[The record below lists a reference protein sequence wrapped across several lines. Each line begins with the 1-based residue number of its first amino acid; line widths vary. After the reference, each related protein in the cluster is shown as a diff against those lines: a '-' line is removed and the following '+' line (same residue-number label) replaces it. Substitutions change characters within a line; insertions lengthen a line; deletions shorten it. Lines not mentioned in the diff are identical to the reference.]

1 MNDREERFM
10 LRNLKIKDAPLML
23 EWMHDPS
30 VVKDLQANFAAKTI
44 EDCEEFIEKAHNF
57 EKDVHLAIVNN
68 LDEYLGTISLKHI
81 NNGKAEFGITIR
93 KSAMGKGISKK
104 AMEEIFLL
112 APNKYGVKE
121 IYWCVNQKNVRA
133 VRFYDKNGY
142 QRIDINNSELI
153 KEIKLHGYYSDE
165 QIKSYIWYLC
175 CNPETN
181 LSKPFGKNVNNI

>member
-1 MNDREERFM
+1 M
-10 LRNLKIKDAPLML
+10 LRELELKDSPLML

-44 EDCEEFIEKAHNF
+44 EDCEEFIEKSHNF

-93 KSAMGKGISKK
+93 KSAMGKGVSKK

-112 APNKYGVKE
+112 ATNKYGVKE

-165 QIKSYIWYLC
+165 QIKSYIWYLYR
-175 CNPETN
+175 
-181 LSKPFGKNVNNI
+181 GI